1 MRMISVSAGNR
12 RPRRCARGSRT
23 ARLCAKRTRRSS
35 SARRP
40 SSEARSVRNSASARA
55 AFRAA
60 VWRAMTSHS
69 AASSATSQKA
79 IQCRPLSLT
88 SLEPLEH
95 TELRRSR
102 AWVDGDFLGL
112 RQDRFLGEHATKRAT
127 PAGADRL
134 LGRTDAVARPV
145 PKRVFYHAI
154 LTRVIGDDTEPAA
167 RNERIAQRGQR
178 GRKRVDLFV
187 DRDAQ
192 RLKQTREIRRPRA
205 RSKHGADRVDEIVA
219 DAEGRRK
226 TPADDFSCERPGT
239 AFIRVLAEY
248 GRKSLDR
255 PRIQDVLRSYASP
268 VPCPPCPHPHIQRRT
283 PAKREATLGGIDLMR
298 AHAEVEQDA
307 IGMKCRDGGESGS
320 GSKRVREVLN
330 TFRAEPCLGRGN
342 GIRIAVDP
350 QDPRPQAP

>member
-23 ARLCAKRTRRSS
+23 PRLCATRTRRSS

-95 TELRRSR
+95 AKLRRSR
-102 AWVDGDFLGL
+102 AWVDSDFLGL

-134 LGRTDAVARPV
+134 LGRTDAIARPLAKLV
-145 PKRVFYHAI
+145 LHHAVFAGMV
-154 LTRVIGDDTEPAA
+154 RDDAQPAA
-167 RNERIAQRGQR
+167 RDERIAQRGQR
-178 GRKRVDLFV
+178 GRKRIDLCV

-192 RLKQTREIRRPRA
+192 RLKQPREIRRPRA

-239 AFIRVLAEY
+239 AFIRVFAEY

-255 PRIQDVLRSYASP
+255 PRIQDVSRRYPSP
-268 VPCPPCPHPHIQRRT
+268 VPCPPSPPPHIQRRT

-298 AHAEVEQDA
+298 AHAEGEQDA
-307 IGMKCRDGGESGS
+307 IGMKCRDGGNGGGGGERRFEVFDIDGAKAAASG
-320 GSKRVREVLN
+320 GK
-330 TFRAEPCLGRGN
+330 
-342 GIRIAVDP
+342 
-350 QDPRPQAP
+350 